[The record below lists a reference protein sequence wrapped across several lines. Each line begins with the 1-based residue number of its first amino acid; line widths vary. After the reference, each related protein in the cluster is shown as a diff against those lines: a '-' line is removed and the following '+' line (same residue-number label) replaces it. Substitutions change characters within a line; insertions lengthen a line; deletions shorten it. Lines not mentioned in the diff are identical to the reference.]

1 MSLRQESVRPE
12 PVRERRHRIHQR
24 VPQDSV
30 EKCLSHFRATEQPVG
45 ARLAKKADAATVRKH
60 RRKRVRNK
68 KFHSSSLF
76 SWFGALPL
84 LIIFLVMLLTLLMTL
99 RVMAVVWASVMF

>member
-45 ARLAKKADAATVRKH
+45 ARLAKKADAATVSKH
-60 RRKRVRNK
+60 NK
-68 KFHSSSLF
+68 MQKNLSEIKSFIHSRY
-76 SWFGALPL
+76 
-84 LIIFLVMLLTLLMTL
+84 FLGWGLCPC
-99 RVMAVVWASVMF
+99 